1 MPESRSIAPVRTAPV
16 FRLIAVGLLLFVEVV
31 CGSLLFETPE
41 ISTAAE
47 DGPLVHLLASAYVVV
62 RSVLFFLA
70 CFLLLLS
77 RRLKSLVLALTQIDV
92 PNWPLWLLLHGIAL
106 GLFLHLTVPI
116 FGPGQNPSMVT
127 WGAILGWGIVG
138 CLTLVSALLI
148 VAPPARWVTTL
159 RATRSEIALSG
170 CASILVAFGAGF
182 ARHLWTSSS
191 ALTLSAVEFTLSP
204 FYPLTRHPSTNVIG
218 TDSFYVDVSPACSGM
233 EGMVLI
239 LSFSIVYLWAFRE
252 HLRFPHALLII
263 PIGICAIWC
272 ANVLRIAALVAIGAS
287 VSPEI
292 ALGGFHSQAGWIA
305 FCGVALGLTLI
316 AHRVFGLGSRSATE
330 TTDRFVKENVASALL
345 VPFLCSVA
353 ASMAVDAASADFR
366 VWYPAGVFATAG
378 ALWAFRHQ
386 YHRMIVRPTWL
397 SIGVGVGVFTLWVLI
412 VPKSEA
418 AGNALLGGITALSPV
433 QAAIWI
439 AFRIV
444 GCVITVPIA
453 EELAFRGY
461 LLAKLA
467 RSPLDSVPATRFTW
481 ISFAV
486 SSLLF
491 GLLHSNWLAGAVA
504 GAGFAMAYY
513 SRGRLIDAI
522 AAHMVSNALIVL
534 AVLAFDRW
542 DLWA

>member
-1 MPESRSIAPVRTAPV
+1 MRTASV
-16 FRLIAVGLLLFVEVV
+16 FRLIAVGLLLIVEVV
-31 CGSLLFETPE
+31 CGSFLFETPE
-41 ISTAAE
+41 ISAAAE
-47 DGPLVHLLASAYVVV
+47 NGPLVHLLASAYVVV
-62 RSVLFFLA
+62 RSVVFFLA
-70 CFLLLLS
+70 CTLLLLS
-77 RRLKSLVLALTQIDV
+77 RRLKSLVLVLTETDV
-92 PNWPLWLLLHGIAL
+92 PSWPLWLLLHGIVL
-106 GLFLHLTVPI
+106 GIFLHLTVPI
-116 FGPGQNPSMVT
+116 FGSGQNPSMIT
-127 WGAILGWGIVG
+127 WGAIFGWILVG
-138 CLTLVSALLI
+138 CLTLMSGLLI
-148 VAPPARWVTTL
+148 VAAPARWVSML
-159 RATRSEIALSG
+159 RGTSNEIALSG

-182 ARHLWTSSS
+182 ARVLWTSSS

-204 FYPLTRHPSTNVIG
+204 FFPLTRHPSTNVIG
-218 TDSFYVDVSPACSGM
+218 TDSFFVDVSPACSGI

-239 LSFSIVYLWAFRE
+239 LSFSIMYLWMFRE
-252 HLRFPHALLII
+252 SLRFPHALLII

-272 ANVLRIAALVAIGAS
+272 ANVLRIAALVAIGAL

-305 FCGVALGLTLI
+305 FCGVALGLILLS
-316 AHRVFGLGSRSATE
+316 HRVFGLRSRSATE
-330 TTDRFVKENVASALL
+330 TPKRFVRENVAGALL

-366 VWYPAGVFATAG
+366 AWYPVGVFATAG

-386 YHRMIVRPTWL
+386 YRGMNLRPTWM
-397 SIGVGVGVFTLWVLI
+397 SICVGVGVFILWVLI

-418 AGNALLGGITALSPV
+418 AGDALLGGIAALSPV

-461 LLAKLA
+461 LLGKLA
-467 RSPLDSVPATRFTW
+467 RSSLDSVPATRFTW
-481 ISFAV
+481 LSFAV

-513 SRGRLIDAI
+513 CRGRIIDAI

-534 AVLAFDRW
+534 AVLAFKRW